1 MIKAVIFDMD
11 GLMFDTERLALPCTA
26 QAACENGWQMEPD
39 DVRAVIG
46 CNFKSAEEH
55 FRSVYGEDFDYAPVR
70 ERALELMREHIDRE
84 GIPLKGGLIA
94 LLDFL
99 REKSIEFTVATSSHE
114 PTARSYFEAAG
125 ISRYFGGIMS
135 GEKVERGKPD
145 PQIYLRAAELL
156 GVEPSLCA
164 VLEDSLYGIESAYRA
179 GMTPIMVPDL
189 IEPTS
194 EAKEM
199 SFAVVRDLYEAKNV
213 IEMLTGDK

>member
-26 QAACENGWQMEPD
+26 MAAGENGWPVEPE

-46 CNFKSAEEH
+46 YNFRSAEEH
-55 FRSVYGEDFDYAPVR
+55 FRSVYGEGFDYAPVR

-84 GIPLKGGLIA
+84 GIAMKPGLVP

-99 REKSIEFTVATSSHE
+99 TERGIKFTVATSSHE
-114 PTARSYFEAAG
+114 PTARHYFEKAG
-125 ISRYFGGIMS
+125 IAGRFGEIMS

-156 GVEPSLCA
+156 GVCPSECV

-179 GMTPIMVPDL
+179 GMIPVMIPDL
-189 IEPTS
+189 IEPTR
-194 EAKEM
+194 EAKNM
-199 SFAVVRDLYEAKNV
+199 SYAVVSALPEAKNV
-213 IEMLTGDK
+213 IEMLTEDK